1 MIPAVERVRA
11 LSFWRQPVSPVPLGG
26 GITNVNFTVEHGA
39 EKFVVRVGDD
49 IPVHQ
54 VMRFNERAASEAAFR
69 AGLSPEVVY
78 AEPGILIIRF
88 IAGKTFRPED
98 VREPRNLE
106 RMVPLIKRLHT
117 EMPRQIR
124 GPALVFWVFHV
135 VRDYGHT
142 LREGASRHLQ
152 RLPGLLAAADEL
164 ERDVGPIEVV
174 YGHNDL
180 LPGNVLDDGNRLWL
194 IDWDYAGFN
203 SPLFDLANLASN
215 NELLAEQEEWV
226 LHAYF
231 GQPANAD
238 LRRRYSAMK
247 CASLLRETLWSMVSE
262 IHSQLDF
269 DYAAYTADYLGRFER
284 ALAAHRRSDSGK
296 M

>member
-98 VREPRNLE
+98 VRERRNLE

-164 ERDVGPIEVV
+164 ERDVVQIEVV

-215 NELLAEQEEWV
+215 NELSAEQEEWV

-284 ALAAHRRSDSGK
+284 ALAAHRRSASGK
-296 M
+296 V